1 VRCSEKMNKIGRLES
16 VWRYP
21 VKSMRGEQ
29 VDDVFVAYTG
39 VMGDRVYAIASSG
52 ATPEFPWHTNRE
64 HEEFVLYKSR
74 YKNPQNT
81 LKPAAMEAALKELL
95 NPPYPL
101 ENAFT
106 LEIEAPDGETLD
118 IDDPLFLESLRDK
131 SKGELTLHFT
141 QKNAVDCRPLSLFSH
156 QTLAQLGQETGMDL
170 DKRRF
175 RANFYVDWSSANGF
189 YENEL
194 VNRRLKLGDRLEIM
208 ILELDPRCKSITID
222 PETAETQPRLLK
234 HIARKYDGFAGVYA
248 AVLTEGTVKT
258 GDEIY
263 LLD

>member
-1 VRCSEKMNKIGRLES
+1 M
-16 VWRYP
+16 
-21 VKSMRGEQ
+21 
-29 VDDVFVAYTG
+29 D
-39 VMGDRVYAIASSG
+39 
-52 ATPEFPWHTNRE
+52 
-64 HEEFVLYKSR
+64 
-74 YKNPQNT
+74 
-81 LKPAAMEAALKELL
+81 AALKELL

-101 ENAFT
+101 KNAFA
-106 LEIEAPDGETLD
+106 LEIQTPGGDTLD
-118 IDDPLFLESLRDK
+118 IEDPAFLESLCDK
-131 SKGELTLHFT
+131 SKGDLTLHFT
-141 QKNAVDCRPLSLFSH
+141 QKNAVDCRPISLFSH
-156 QTLAQLGQETGMDL
+156 QTLAQLEQETEMEL

-175 RANFYVDWSSANGF
+175 RANFYVDWDSANGF

-194 VNRRLKLGDRLEIM
+194 VNRRLKVGERLEIM

-248 AVLTEGTVKT
+248 VVLTEGTVKT

>member
-1 VRCSEKMNKIGRLES
+1 MNRIGTLES

-39 VMGDRVYAIASSG
+39 VMGDRLYAISSSD
-52 ATPEFPWHTNRE
+52 APPEFPWHTNRE
-64 HEEFVLYKSR
+64 QEEFVLYSAG
-74 YKNPQNT
+74 YKNREST
-81 LKPAAMEAALKELL
+81 LKPPAMEAAFKEAL

-101 ENAFT
+101 ADAFA
-106 LEIEAPDGETLD
+106 LEITAPDGETLD
-118 IDDPLFLESLRDK
+118 VEDPAFLAGLRDN
-131 SKGELTLHFT
+131 SEGELTLHFT

-156 QTLAQLGQETGMDL
+156 QTLAQLEQETGLDL

-175 RANFYVDWSSANGF
+175 RANFYVNWDSAEGF

-194 VNRRLKLGDRLEIM
+194 VNRRLKIGGRLEIM
-208 ILELDPRCKSITID
+208 VRELDPRCKSITID
-222 PETAETQPRLLK
+222 PDTAETSPRILK
-234 HIARKYDGFAGVYA
+234 HIARKHDGFAGVYA
-248 AVLTEGTVKT
+248 AVLTEGTVKP
-258 GDEIY
+258 GDEIC

>member
-1 VRCSEKMNKIGRLES
+1 MNKIGKLES

-39 VMGDRVYAIASSG
+39 VMGDRVYAISSSH

-64 HEEFVLYKSR
+64 HEEFVLYNAR
-74 YKNPQNT
+74 YKNPQST

-106 LEIEAPDGETLD
+106 LEIETPGGETLD
-118 IDDPLFLESLRDK
+118 IDDPAFLEGLRDK
-131 SKGELTLHFT
+131 SKGALTLHFT

-175 RANFYVDWSSANGF
+175 RANFYVDWNSANGF

-194 VNRRLKLGDRLEIM
+194 VDRKLKVGERLEIM

-248 AVLTEGTVKT
+248 AVLMEGTVKT